1 MNGQEIIRAFRNGDY
16 VYGTAILSPSTLWP
30 RMVASTGVDMV
41 FIDTE
46 HVPLN
51 RETVS
56 SMCHVYRGLNL
67 APVVRIPSPDPYQ
80 ACMVLDGGA
89 MGIIAPYVET
99 ADQVQKLAGA
109 VKYKPVKGEKL
120 NSLLEGKQ
128 PFEPGLADYISHQN
142 GENVLIVNIE
152 SVPAIKALDDILSV
166 NGLDAVL
173 IGPHDLSCS
182 LGIPEQYQHPLFK
195 KTVDTIIKKA
205 RARKIG
211 AGIHTWDAV
220 GFDQEILWAK
230 TGANFIMHSSDIL
243 LFRDALKNDI
253 QKLKQSLGGTV
264 MKKSEILIS
273 KRDV

>member
-1 MNGQEIIRAFRNGDY
+1 MNGQEIIHAFRNGGY
-16 VYGTAILSPSTLWP
+16 VYGTAILSASPLWP
-30 RMVASTGVDMV
+30 RMVASTGLDMV

-56 SMCHVYRGLNL
+56 SMCQVYRALNL

-80 ACMVLDGGA
+80 ACMALDSGA
-89 MGIIAPYVET
+89 SGIIAPYVET
-99 ADQVQKLAGA
+99 ADQVRRLAGA

-120 NSLLEGKQ
+120 SNLLDGKQ

-142 GENVLIVNIE
+142 KENVLIVNIE
-152 SVPAIKALDDILSV
+152 SVPAIEALDDILAV
-166 NGLDAVL
+166 GGLDAVL

-195 KTVDTIIKKA
+195 KSVDTIIKKA
-205 RARKIG
+205 RARKVG

-230 TGANFIMHSSDIL
+230 MGANFIMHSSDVL
-243 LFRDALKNDI
+243 LFRDALKKDL
-253 QKLKQSLGGTV
+253 QKLKQSLDGTLI
-264 MKKSEILIS
+264 KNSEININI
-273 KRDV
+273 

>member
-1 MNGQEIIRAFRNGDY
+1 MNGQEIIHAFRNGGY

-30 RMVASTGVDMV
+30 RIVASTGLDMV

-56 SMCHVYRGLNL
+56 SMCHVYRALNL

-89 MGIIAPYVET
+89 TGIIAPYVET

-120 NSLLEGKQ
+120 NSLLDGKQ

-142 GENVLIVNIE
+142 QENVLIVNIE
-152 SVPAIKALDDILSV
+152 SAPAIEALDDILSV
-166 NGLDAVL
+166 KGLDAVL
-173 IGPHDLSCS
+173 VGPHDLSCS
-182 LGIPEQYQHPLFK
+182 LGIPEQYQHPLFLQS
-195 KTVDTIIKKA
+195 VETIIKKA
-205 RARKIG
+205 RLRKIG
-211 AGIHTWDAV
+211 AGIHTWEAV

-230 TGANFIMHSSDIL
+230 MGANFIMHSSDLL
-243 LFRDALKNDI
+243 LFRDALNKDLG
-253 QKLKQSLGGTV
+253 KLKQSLDGTGA
-264 MKKSEILIS
+264 KKSDIKINI
-273 KRDV
+273 

>member
-1 MNGQEIIRAFRNGDY
+1 MNGKEVIHAFRNGDY

-30 RMVASTGVDMV
+30 RIVASTGLDMV

-80 ACMVLDGGA
+80 ACMVLDSGA
-89 MGIIAPYVET
+89 TGIIAPYVET
-99 ADQVQKLAGA
+99 ADQVRKLAGA
-109 VKYKPVKGEKL
+109 VKHKPVKGEKL
-120 NSLLEGKQ
+120 NSLLNGKQ
-128 PFEPGLADYISHQN
+128 SFERGLSDYISHQN
-142 GENVLIVNIE
+142 EENVLIVNIE
-152 SVPAIKALDDILSV
+152 SVPAIEALDDILSV
-166 NGLDAVL
+166 KGLDAVL

-195 KTVDTIIKKA
+195 QSVETIIKKA
-205 RARKIG
+205 RAQKIG

-230 TGANFIMHSSDIL
+230 MGANFIMHSSDIL
-243 LFRDALKNDI
+243 LFRDALKRDL
-253 QKLKQSLGGTV
+253 QELKQSLDGSLA
-264 MKKSEILIS
+264 KKNEININI
-273 KRDV
+273 

>member
-1 MNGQEIIRAFRNGDY
+1 MNGQEIIHAFRNGDY

-30 RMVASTGVDMV
+30 RMVASTGIDMV

-67 APVVRIPSPDPYQ
+67 APVVRIPYPDPHQ
-80 ACMVLDGGA
+80 ACMVLDSGA
-89 MGIIAPYVET
+89 TGVIAPYVET
-99 ADQVQKLAGA
+99 ADQVQKLVGA

-120 NSLLEGKQ
+120 NSLLDGKQ
-128 PFEPGLADYISHQN
+128 TFEPGLADYISHQN
-142 GENVLIVNIE
+142 HANVLIVNIE

-182 LGIPEQYQHPLFK
+182 LGIPEQYDHPLFK

-220 GFDQEILWAK
+220 GFDQEIAWAK
-230 TGANFIMHSSDIL
+230 MGANLIMHSSDVM
-243 LFRDALKNDI
+243 LFRDALKKDL
-253 QKLKQSLGGTV
+253 QKLKQSLRGTV
-264 MKKSEILIS
+264 MRKSEININI
-273 KRDV
+273 

>member
-1 MNGQEIIRAFRNGDY
+1 MNGQEIIHAFRNGGY

-30 RMVASTGVDMV
+30 RIVASTGLDMV

-56 SMCHVYRGLNL
+56 SMCHVYRALNL

-89 MGIIAPYVET
+89 TGIIAPYVET

-120 NSLLEGKQ
+120 NSLLDGKQ

-142 GENVLIVNIE
+142 QENVLIVNIE
-152 SVPAIKALDDILSV
+152 SAPAIEALDDILSV
-166 NGLDAVL
+166 KGLDAVL
-173 IGPHDLSCS
+173 VGPHDLSCS
-182 LGIPEQYQHPLFK
+182 LGIPEQYQHPLFLQS
-195 KTVDTIIKKA
+195 VETIIKKA
-205 RARKIG
+205 RSRKIG
-211 AGIHTWDAV
+211 AGIHTWEAV
-220 GFDQEILWAK
+220 SFDQEILWAK
-230 TGANFIMHSSDIL
+230 MGANFIMHSSDLL
-243 LFRDALKNDI
+243 LFRDTLNKDLG
-253 QKLKQSLGGTV
+253 KLKQSLDGTGA
-264 MKKSEILIS
+264 KKSDIKINI
-273 KRDV
+273 